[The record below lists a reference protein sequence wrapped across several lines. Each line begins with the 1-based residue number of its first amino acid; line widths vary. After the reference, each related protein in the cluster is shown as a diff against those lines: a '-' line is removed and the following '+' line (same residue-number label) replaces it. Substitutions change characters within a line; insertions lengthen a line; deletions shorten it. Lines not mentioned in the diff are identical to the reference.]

1 MWYYNVNNQPT
12 GPVDDNTI
20 KTMLQTGVVNATTL
34 VWQEGMTNWQTLGT
48 TALATVLPLATTP
61 PPAPMAYPG
70 TAMPQAPAY
79 PYGMTVKPAAMQIK
93 EMNDMF
99 MWYWICLIGI
109 LITVGLSAI
118 ASVILFYII
127 LYRSWGLIQ
136 DGYAR
141 TTPGKAIGYCF
152 IPFYNFY
159 WIFQAI
165 PGLVKDMNAYIARRN
180 LPIQRMD
187 EGLATTYC
195 ILTLVSVIP
204 YVGYVTAVAAMI
216 IQIIFLKKL
225 KETSVAVI
233 QYTQQ

>member
-12 GPVDDNTI
+12 GPIDDAVMQNLVKSGAIT
-20 KTMLQTGVVNATTL
+20 ATTL
-34 VWQEGMTNWQTLGT
+34 VWQEGMAQWQTLGAT
-48 TALATVLPLATTP
+48 SLAPLVPVATTP
-61 PPAPMAYPG
+61 PAPMQSYQP
-70 TAMPQAPAY
+70 TQIPAY
-79 PYGMTVKPAAMQIK
+79 GMVVKPAAVQIK

-109 LITVGLSAI
+109 LITAGLSAV
-118 ASVILFYII
+118 ASAVLFYII

-141 TTPGKAIGYCF
+141 TTPGKAVGYCF

-159 WIFQAI
+159 WIFEAI
-165 PGLVKDMNAYIARRN
+165 PGLVKDMNNFIARRN

-187 EGLATTYC
+187 PGLATAYC
-195 ILTLVSVIP
+195 ILSLVSVIP
-204 YVGYVTAVAAMI
+204 YVGYVTAVAAFI
-216 IQIIFLKKL
+216 IQIVLLKKI
-225 KETSVAVI
+225 KDTSVAII

>member
-12 GPVDDNTI
+12 GPIDDTAMQNLVKSGAI
-20 KTMLQTGVVNATTL
+20 APTTL
-34 VWQEGMTNWQTLGT
+34 VWQEGMAQWQTLGM
-48 TALATVLPLATTP
+48 TALAPLAPVANTP
-61 PPAPMAYPG
+61 PAAPMQSYQPTQVQG
-70 TAMPQAPAY
+70 
-79 PYGMTVKPAAMQIK
+79 YGMMVKPAAMQIK

-109 LITVGLSAI
+109 LITAGLSAV

-159 WIFQAI
+159 WMFEAI
-165 PGLVKDMNAYIARRN
+165 PGLVKDMNNFIARRN

-187 EGLATTYC
+187 PGLATAYC
-195 ILTLVSVIP
+195 VLTLVSIIP
-204 YVGYVTAVAAMI
+204 YVGYVTAVAAFV
-216 IQIIFLKKL
+216 IQIILLKKI
-225 KETSVAVI
+225 KDTSVAII